1 MLVPAQFTGD
11 KSTSRHSVSVPSATA
26 AKQLYGKAKERLLSV
41 NQWKNICGPHSADFQ
56 LTDQQGNPLQGIAA
70 VGYYMRIDL
79 PAPKNKT
86 GYDWVVIEAIEDK
99 DSPTGNSN
107 YIAMRVR
114 PTHAPA
120 DVGTQTA
127 HFYEDTATSTFV
139 VERIGTR
146 ITATVYGRNE
156 VPNISNNGVI
166 DKLRNLLITIST
178 VLGFQKP
185 QWKSLV
191 VGLLA

>member
-1 MLVPAQFTGD
+1 MIIPAQYTGD
-11 KSTSRHSVSVPSATA
+11 KSTSRHSIGMASATA
-26 AKQLYGKAKERLLSV
+26 ATQAYVKAKDRLLSV
-41 NQWKNICGPHSADFQ
+41 NEWKEICGPHSAAFQ
-56 LTDQQGNPLQGIAA
+56 LTDQQGTPVYSKAA

-86 GYDWVVIEAIEDK
+86 GYDWVIIEAIEDK

-114 PTHAPA
+114 PAASPTDNSA
-120 DVGTQTA
+120 QTA
-127 HFYEDTATSTFV
+127 HFYESTATSTFV
-139 VERIGTR
+139 VERVGTR
-146 ITATVYGRNE
+146 ITAAVLGRNE
-156 VPNISNNGVI
+156 VPNVKHNSLI

-178 VLGFQKP
+178 ILGFQKP

-191 VGLLA
+191 VGLLK